1 MHFRHL
7 VSISLLAAGLALSQE
22 APAPSPAPPATGGST
37 SPGGGAPG
45 GNLPGGGFPGN
56 TPGNI
61 PGGNTRSPF
70 PDNRQQNPDF
80 DRMENRPIFLSG
92 KVRMEDGSAPPESV
106 TIERVCL
113 NRGTPIPEGYTDSKG
128 NFSFQLGQRL
138 GMMPDASIN
147 EADASMGG
155 GRNNPFGGMGGRG
168 AGMSQIDLTNCEIRA
183 NLPGYRSTIVSLAGR
198 RAMDNPDL
206 GTLILKRLGD
216 VVGFTTS
223 ATSLLAPKDARKSLE
238 KARAA
243 LKKNKLPD
251 AQKELELAVAA
262 HPKYAEAWYELGRL
276 QMSQKQGDA
285 AKASYLKAI
294 EADDKFVRPYL
305 GLAALE
311 AQDNRWVAVKQLSE
325 KIIKL
330 NRYDFP
336 LAFLYGAVASYN
348 LQDAGTAEK
357 LCRAGI
363 EIDQYHT
370 TPKMSHL
377 LGMILASRQDYKGAS
392 EHLSSY
398 IKFAPQAGDIES
410 VKKQLADINGRI
422 AQTTP

>member
-1 MHFRHL
+1 MHFRRL
-7 VSISLLAAGLALSQE
+7 VWIGFLAASLALSQE
-22 APAPSPAPPATGGST
+22 GGAPAPTPPAS
-37 SPGGGAPG
+37 GGGAPG
-45 GNLPGGGFPGN
+45 GNVPGGNVPGGGFPGN

-61 PGGNTRSPF
+61 PGGNTRNPF
-70 PDNRQQNPDF
+70 PDNRQQMPDF

-92 KVRMEDGSAPPESV
+92 KVRMEDGSVPPESV

-155 GRNNPFGGMGGRG
+155 SRNNPFGGMGGRA
-168 AGMSQIDLTNCEIRA
+168 AGMSQLDLSNCEIRA
-183 NLPGYRSTIVSLAGR
+183 TLPGFRSTIVPLAGR

-206 GTLILKRLGD
+206 GIIILKRIGD

-223 ATSLLAPKDARKSLE
+223 ATSLMAPKDAKKALE
-238 KARAA
+238 KARNA
-243 LKKNKLPD
+243 LKKNKLPE
-251 AQKELELAVAA
+251 AQKELELAVAT

-276 QMSQKQGDA
+276 QMSQNEGEA
-285 AKASYLKAI
+285 AKASYLKSI
-294 EADDKFVRPYL
+294 DADDKFVRPYL

-311 AQDNRWVAVKQLSE
+311 AQQNRWVAVKQLSE

-348 LQDAGTAEK
+348 LQDTDSAEK

-377 LGMILASRQDYKGAS
+377 LGMILASRQDFKGAS
-392 EHLSSY
+392 EHLGSY
-398 IKFAPQAGDIES
+398 LKFAPKASDIET
-410 VKKQLADINGRI
+410 VKKQLADINGRL